1 MSEYENPMSIRSKN
15 ALAESLLK
23 LMIFTPIK
31 DITISDITHR
41 ARLSRQT
48 FYTNFSKK
56 EDILKYL
63 VDGLFSRYSTHL
75 MDLKTDPSSFLVD
88 YFFYWDQH
96 KDFLTLLF
104 RHKQGYIFQEQ
115 NRAFF
120 RNEIALST
128 ILNIEDWKESYIR
141 ASLAGLTF
149 ELMWLWLTDDEG
161 LSIDRLTILA
171 KNLLAGDIFTYRE
184 DTPLSFA

>member
-15 ALAESLLK
+15 ALSEALLK
-23 LMIFTPIK
+23 LMMFTPLK

-63 VDGLFSRYSTHL
+63 VDGLFTRYSLHL
-75 MDLKTDPSSFLVD
+75 TELKDTPGALLID

-96 KDFLTLLF
+96 RDFLTLLF

-120 RNEIALST
+120 LNEKALSS
-128 ILNIEDWKESYIR
+128 ILKAEDWKQSYIR

-149 ELMWLWLTDDEG
+149 ELMWLWLSDDQG
-161 LSIDRLTILA
+161 LSIDRLTVLA
-171 KNLLAGDIFTYRE
+171 ENLLTGSIFSYTNGK
-184 DTPLSFA
+184 PS